1 MRILSKFFVLTWKN
15 FVLKKKHWVATTF
28 EILVPVVLF
37 ALLAILRLVLNL
49 IDISSY
55 LIFLGLK
62 LKLYLVVEMTQLMEP
77 NITNIRIWFLILMLQ
92 RRDYAIK
99 MLHSYTLDQLG
110 T

>member
-55 LIFLGLK
+55 LISLGLNNMYCDVVCK
-62 LKLYLVVEMTQLMEP
+62 EALK
-77 NITNIRIWFLILMLQ
+77 TN
-92 RRDYAIK
+92 K
-99 MLHSYTLDQLG
+99 K
-110 T
+110 